1 MSTRAARTGK
11 TEGCRG
17 VPVMPRRRRTRRG
30 TFLPPAPALRT
41 RDTASTD
48 SGDGGDGCTVDGRR
62 FRQALGTFAT
72 GVVAVTAADP
82 RGGRPYGLAVNSFT
96 SVSLDPPLVAFCV
109 SHTSTSWPRV
119 RAAGEITVNVLAGRQ
134 REACAQLA
142 SRGGDK
148 FAGLGW
154 TASPSGNPILDGA
167 LAWLDCAIEAEH
179 VAGDHT
185 IVVTR
190 VLRLDLLADG
200 DPLVFFRGAYG
211 SFTADLS
218 ALAEA
223 VPAP

>member
-11 TEGCRG
+11 TDGCRG

-30 TFLPPAPALRT
+30 TFLPPAPALRA
-41 RDTASTD
+41 RDTAPVE
-48 SGDGGDGCTVDGRR
+48 DGAVDGQR

-82 RGGRPYGLAVNSFT
+82 RSGRPYGLAVNSFT

-119 RAAGEITVNVLAGRQ
+119 RATGKITVNVLAGQQ

-148 FAGLGW
+148 FAGLRW
-154 TASPSGNPILDGA
+154 SSSPSGNPILDGA

-185 IVVTR
+185 IVVSR
-190 VLRLDLLADG
+190 VLRLDLLSDG

-211 SFTADLS
+211 SFVLG
-218 ALAEA
+218 AEA
-223 VPAP
+223 VQAR